1 MKINRSLLTNFNPD
15 NDVTFY
21 QNVTAESLS
30 GTGTRMVV
38 ANSAGLLSTQ
48 AIPSGTIGG
57 SGTANYIP
65 KFATGTS
72 LGNSVIYEN
81 SSNIGINNT
90 NPLHKLHITQAA
102 DGNYPTLGTGKGA
115 IFVAGDT
122 NLYGLYVGIN
132 TTFGDAWLQAMR
144 NNTATAYNL
153 ILQPAGGNVLVNQTT
168 DSGER
173 LQVTGSVKIT
183 SNLVVDTDTLYVDAT
198 KNAVG
203 IGKAPISFYSD
214 DRTIQL
220 GYSAC
225 LVSSSSIAEDLRI
238 GNNVYFDSSGV
249 PKRIAAGSAAIYSQF
264 FNTHIFQSA
273 ASSTAGS
280 TITWTDQM
288 QILDDGTTLIATNSS
303 SGNFKLQVNGNTFT
317 NGEIKTAAPTGGTA
331 RNWRL
336 GDALSDSGAT
346 ADTKIEVEINGT
358 TYYLMAYSSAL

>member
-1 MKINRSLLTNFNPD
+1 MARLIKEVGRNYNTVILPEQLTT
-15 NDVTFY
+15 VAWAS
-21 QNVTAESLS
+21 V
-30 GTGTRMVV
+30 TGTPTTI
-38 ANSAGLLSTQ
+38 AGYGITD
-48 AIPSGTIGG
+48 AIAG

-198 KNAVG
+198 NN
-203 IGKAPISFYSD
+203 
-214 DRTIQL
+214 T
-220 GYSAC
+220 
-225 LVSSSSIAEDLRI
+225 VSI
-238 GNNVYFDSSGV
+238 
-249 PKRIAAGSAAIYSQF
+249 
-264 FNTHIFQSA
+264 
-273 ASSTAGS
+273 
-280 TITWTDQM
+280 
-288 QILDDGTTLIATNSS
+288 GTTSNPDSYTLN
-303 SGNFKLQVNGNTFT
+303 VNGNGKFVTGVDIAHTIGFAT
-317 NGEIKTAAPTGGTA
+317 INLGATSKTPTISGYRIDANNSELYISTYDGGTQKQITIRQDGDLELPNTILTGPPTGGTA
-331 RNWRL
+331 QPWKL
-336 GDALSDSGAT
+336 GQYNAT
-346 ADTKIEVEINGT
+346 APTATGYIEVEVNGT
-358 TYYLMAYSSAL
+358 LYKLLAAT